1 MSDELRQ
8 QKRAGRQFTDLEDPH
23 FRGLKSQSYLL
34 FSSIRM
40 GDICLHCGR
49 PQLLSLLKYRPRTPT
64 CPLVMD
70 LDFVTYL
77 IRRFSVAVVLLLLFC
92 LLPGPR
98 ALLDDLF
105 DYLASE
111 ENVEAMNAG
120 LHLSVIHFC
129 WLFGFEL
136 PALEFPSTGDNLLT
150 ASCILFSILGQ
161 LLAVQIGFILW
172 RYGWFTY
179 YRRAEGRNE
188 VAEFGGFEE
197 GNDLPLEPYVE
208 KKSSDATISIR
219 QLEEETTD
227 GTFDDEAT
235 VNTRKRVA
243 PR

>member
-1 MSDELRQ
+1 M
-8 QKRAGRQFTDLEDPH
+8 
-23 FRGLKSQSYLL
+23 
-34 FSSIRM
+34 
-40 GDICLHCGR
+40 
-49 PQLLSLLKYRPRTPT
+49 SLLQYRPKTPI
-64 CPLVMD
+64 CPRIMD

-77 IRRFSVAVVLLLLFC
+77 IRRFSVAAILLVLFC

-98 ALLDDLF
+98 SLLGDLF
-105 DYLASE
+105 GYLASE
-111 ENVEAMNAG
+111 ENVGAMKAG

-136 PALEFPSTGDNLLT
+136 PTLEFPSSGDNLLT

-161 LLAVQIGFILW
+161 LLAVQLGFILW
-172 RYGWFTY
+172 RFGWFNY
-179 YRRAEGRNE
+179 YRRVEGKNE

-219 QLEEETTD
+219 QLEEETHSDQLTD
-227 GTFDDEAT
+227 SE
-235 VNTRKRVA
+235 VSSRQRVV